1 MSLCIV
7 VPCLNIDPCT
17 LQANYTSVTLF
28 HNAGRPF
35 VSICT
40 GDTEKPNDGPC
51 VIEDWCPLTA
61 CLEAI
66 AHQTLAQ
73 GKEAVAVIWL

>member
-1 MSLCIV
+1 MSFCIV
-7 VPCLNIDPCT
+7 VPRLNIDPCT
-17 LQANYTSVTLF
+17 LQANYTSATLF

-35 VSICT
+35 TSICT
-40 GDTEKPNDGPC
+40 GDTEKQNDGPY

-66 AHQTLAQ
+66 THQTFTE